1 MLGIQRV
8 AWRIEIVL
16 VVLTTGNAC
25 AGRASIDTQPEA
37 STIPVITRLEPSSG
51 MAGRPYPIQLQVHGR
66 GFQETSN
73 VVTFGA
79 INIPDLPSV
88 DGGTRITLSVP
99 KVIPA
104 TGEVP
109 PFVLLPGEYAV
120 TVTTSEGTSTPV
132 VFTLV
137 RPQESA
143 QR

>member
-1 MLGIQRV
+1 MLGIHRV
-8 AWRIEIVL
+8 AWPIEIVL
-16 VVLTTGNAC
+16 VVLATGNGC
-25 AGRASIDTQPEA
+25 AGQSSIDTQPEA

-51 MAGRPYPIQLQVHGR
+51 MAGRPYPIRLQVHGR

-73 VVTFGA
+73 VVTFGTV
-79 INIPDLPSV
+79 NVPDLPSV
-88 DGGTRITLSVP
+88 DGGTRLTLSVP

-120 TVTTSEGTSTPV
+120 TVTTSEGTSTAV